1 MTSQTLAPAEA
12 TLLWREAY
20 EQNLRSDW
28 GWLTVT
34 GLIWIGE
41 GVHRFGSAEDSEIP
55 LAPGS
60 SEAGSEV
67 APLAGTITVE
77 DGNVSLQVLEGSLT
91 VDGQPVAGGPVSFD
105 SHGRTERMVLG
116 HQSIIIVRRG
126 ERVGVR
132 TFDNDSAQRA
142 GFTGSRW
149 FPIDDSL
156 RVAATYEEFPA
167 PRNLQVTNVIG
178 DVSEFTA
185 EGHYTFMLDGEP
197 QHLISTGSGNR
208 LFFVFRDAT
217 SGSETYGASRFLTA
231 DLPVAGR
238 TILDFNRAYNPP
250 CAFTPHATCPLP
262 VSENVLQVPV
272 RAGELV
278 YQPEGDNVDTPLD
291 GS

>member
-1 MTSQTLAPAEA
+1 MSPAGA

-34 GLIWIGE
+34 GLIWVGD
-41 GVHRFGSAEDSEIP
+41 GVHRFGSAPENEIP
-55 LAPGS
+55 LAAGS
-60 SEAGSEV
+60 SENGSMV
-67 APLAGTITVE
+67 APVAGTITVE
-77 DGNVSLQVLEGSLT
+77 AGSVSLQPLEGDLT
-91 VDGQPVAGGPVSFD
+91 IDGQPVAAGPVDFD
-105 SHGRTERMVLG
+105 SHGRTQRMTLG

-126 ERVGVR
+126 ERIGVR
-132 TFDNDSAQRA
+132 TFDNDSVQRA
-142 GFTGSRW
+142 QFRGSRW
-149 FPIDDSL
+149 FPVDDSL
-156 RVAATYEEFPA
+156 RVEAVYEEFPV

-185 EGHYTFMLDGEP
+185 EGHYVFTLDGER

-238 TILDFNRAYNPP
+238 TVLDFNRAYNPP

-278 YQPEGDNVDTPLD
+278 YRPELDNIDTPVE
-291 GS
+291 